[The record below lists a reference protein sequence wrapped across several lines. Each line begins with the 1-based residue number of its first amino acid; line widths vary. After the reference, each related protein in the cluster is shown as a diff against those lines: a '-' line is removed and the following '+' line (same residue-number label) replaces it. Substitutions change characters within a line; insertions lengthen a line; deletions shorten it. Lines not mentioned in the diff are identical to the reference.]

1 MPSPKGF
8 SKPGMAI
15 SSKRKRKKIKGKQE
29 YLLIHH
35 DSDGCPCG
43 LRLEADS
50 LAEATRKFSIYL
62 NLRDLYLA
70 GASDKELLDHME
82 VNPL

>member
-1 MPSPKGF
+1 MTGQGF
-8 SKPGMAI
+8 GKSGATR
-15 SSKRKRKKIKGKQE
+15 SSKRKYKKAKGKQE

-35 DSDGCPCG
+35 GSDGYPCG

-50 LAEATRKFSIYL
+50 LAEATRKFNTYL
-62 NLRDLYLA
+62 DLQDLYLA

-82 VNPL
+82 ANPL